1 MPPVRRRRL
10 LVGLLLLA
18 TAGAATALV
27 LYALRENLN
36 LFYTPADFAA
46 GKVPLERTVHLGG
59 LVERGSIERDVSGLH
74 LRFRVSDF
82 ETQVPVAYTGLL
94 PDLFAE
100 GRGAVAT
107 GQLGADGV
115 FQAVRIL
122 AKHDENYQP
131 PGMPMPEIPPP

>member
-1 MPPVRRRRL
+1 MHPLRRRRL

-18 TAGAATALV
+18 MSGAATTLV

-36 LFYTPADFAA
+36 LFYPPADFAA
-46 GKVPLERTVHLGG
+46 GKVPIGRTVQLGG
-59 LVERGSIERDVSGLH
+59 QVKAGSLVRDSSGLG
-74 LRFRVSDF
+74 LRFLVKDF
-82 ETQVPVAYTGLL
+82 KAEVPVAYTGLV

-100 GRGAVAT
+100 ERGVVAT

-131 PGMPMPEIPPP
+131 PTASAP